1 MKILTDQ
8 EVLAIAGGLP
18 PGAALDEDFYRAPAE
33 PIRDAMAFAELAA
46 EVRPEVT
53 RD

>member
-8 EVLAIAGGLP
+8 EVLAVAGGLP
-18 PGAALDEDFYRAPAE
+18 PGAALDEATYRAPAE
-33 PIRDAMAFAELAA
+33 PIRDPMAFADLATD
-46 EVRPEVT
+46 ERPEGA

>member
-1 MKILTDQ
+1 MKLLTDQ

-18 PGAALDEDFYRAPAE
+18 PGAALDEAIYRAPAE
-33 PIRDAMAFAELAA
+33 PIRDALAFADLATEA
-46 EVRPEVT
+46 RPEGA